1 MRLVIVDGLDGSG
14 KDTQAQLI
22 KMKYEKKGERIC
34 IRSHPEDDNYYGK
47 KAKKSLLEKGK
58 INKIKA
64 SIFYMM
70 DVLHSIRKYYDPDKY
85 DTIIMVRYLVGTAYL
100 PKKFV
105 KVGYNFFKKFV
116 PTSNYMFFLD
126 TSPEVLL
133 KRVEG
138 RNEKEIFETY
148 EGFVEVRNKALSI
161 VQDWHIIDA
170 SSSIE
175 DVFSK
180 IDKILDSID
189 LKSN

>member
-1 MRLVIVDGLDGSG
+1 MRLVIIDGLDGSG

-22 KMKYEKKGERIC
+22 KRKYEKKGERVC
-34 IRSHPEDDNYYGK
+34 IRSHPEGDNFYGK
-47 KAKKSLLEKGK
+47 KAKKSLLEMGK

-70 DVLHSIRKYYDPDKY
+70 DVLRSIRKYYDPDKY
-85 DTIIMVRYLVGTAYL
+85 ETIIMVRYLVGTAYL
-100 PKKFV
+100 PNKFV

-116 PTSNYMFFLD
+116 PTSDYMFFLD
-126 TSPEVLL
+126 TDPEVLL
-133 KRVEG
+133 KRIEG
-138 RNEKEIFETY
+138 RNEREIFETF
-148 EGFVEVRNKALSI
+148 EGFVDIRNKALNI

-170 SSSIE
+170 SVSIE

-180 IDKILDSID
+180 IEDILDSTD